1 MGPFVVLRAH
11 LEKWMRKPAMD
22 VNHTSGKME
31 AGWKNNARPAT
42 NRRNAIRRAEAN
54 AEWGALQEL

>member
-11 LEKWMRKPAMD
+11 LEKWNMMRKPAMD

-31 AGWKNNARPAT
+31 HDGKTVPAQQPT
-42 NRRNAIRRAEAN
+42 DAMP
-54 AEWGALQEL
+54 